1 MCHHIVFLS
10 SGLRL
15 LPLPHERCGA
25 PRRGR
30 WKTVGPLRAPRWKLK
45 RFTQVGIGHC
55 HQNKLQYP
63 TLDHFWRTPFL
74 KMSWNSQLMKYYK
87 MHPIKWWCFIWA
99 QRLCPKV
106 PVVQSHFAKI
116 VRESV
121 RTIAYLCACCADDT
135 IASLGKIYSSS
146 QSLDET
152 WSVRWVQSDALG
164 FRAVPNDKAFMVWI
178 CRKDMP
184 NYQTQIKTHQVFR
197 SGAEWT
203 CLLSF
208 HRRIVSVQLSRIDM
222 LTSKLMTFEFI
233 DGRSPAIPLKW
244 LIDLNKI
251 KDDCFRIGVNFSKL
265 PPVGSSNS
273 SIYVHHCCTMFIV
286 FPSGNRWFFSGSNVL
301 EGLYCR

>member
-30 WKTVGPLRAPRWKLK
+30 WKTVGPLRAPRM
-45 RFTQVGIGHC
+45 
-55 HQNKLQYP
+55 
-63 TLDHFWRTPFL
+63 DHFWRTPFL
-74 KMSWNSQLMKYYK
+74 MSWNSQFTKYYK
-87 MHPIKWWCFIWA
+87 MHPIRWWCFIWA

-164 FRAVPNDKAFMVWI
+164 FRAVPKT
-178 CRKDMP
+178 C
-184 NYQTQIKTHQVFR
+184 QTTRPRLKRIKCL
-197 SGAEWT
+197 GAGQSEHVY
-203 CLLSF
+203 F
-208 HRRIVSVQLSRIDM
+208 H
-222 LTSKLMTFEFI
+222 FI
-233 DGRSPAIPLKW
+233 G
-244 LIDLNKI
+244 
-251 KDDCFRIGVNFSKL
+251 
-265 PPVGSSNS
+265 
-273 SIYVHHCCTMFIV
+273 
-286 FPSGNRWFFSGSNVL
+286 
-301 EGLYCR
+301 